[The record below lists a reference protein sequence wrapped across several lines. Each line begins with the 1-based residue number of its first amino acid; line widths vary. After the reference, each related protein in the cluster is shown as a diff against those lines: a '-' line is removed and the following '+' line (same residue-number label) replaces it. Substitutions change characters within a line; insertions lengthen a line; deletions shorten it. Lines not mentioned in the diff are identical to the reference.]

1 MVDSDMSALIV
12 LFLPALFLLWL
23 LVEGARHYLR
33 CRDLRAQI
41 RLLDTLQMSEGQCRW
56 VRHGKKTHEQ

>member
-1 MVDSDMSALIV
+1 MVDSNVSAIVV
-12 LFLPALFLLWL
+12 LFFPVFVLLWL

-41 RLLDTLQMSEGQCRW
+41 RLLDTLQMSEGQCRR
-56 VRHGKKTHEQ
+56 VRRDKKTHEQ